1 MMARMRAGVVLA
13 VFLIVAAPA
22 AAATSARYWS
32 TAKVLR
38 RLDGAK
44 VSVGARVVRVR
55 SATTLCAG
63 QGTSVRHHG
72 IRLWRRFVC
81 TYTTFTK
88 AGVDRDLDFRVRT
101 ISGTRFVVWDAHWV
115 RQARASP

>member
-1 MMARMRAGVVLA
+1 VKAGVVFIA
-13 VFLIVAAPA
+13 VLIAAAPTF
-22 AAATSARYWS
+22 AATPARYWS

-44 VSVGARVVRVR
+44 VTAGARSVRIR

-63 QGTSVRHHG
+63 EGTSIRSHR

-88 AGVDRDLDFRVRT
+88 AGVDRDLDFHVRT
-101 ISGTRFVVWDAHWV
+101 IDATRYDVFDAHWV
-115 RQARASP
+115 RPARLAR